1 MLKRERLRGIG
12 TDRTEKLFFLAI
24 QQLDSF
30 FIDTSPSIRSPFPV
44 ADKSGVIRKT
54 VTQPDF
60 LVTRLETGQTMFVEI
75 TASSGNLPAKEAQ
88 LRVVQA
94 AGVTNYIQLSG
105 DQVHT
110 LLWLAPEARLSELF
124 QLFGW
129 IQNNQS

>member
-12 TDRTEKLFFLAI
+12 TDKTERMFFQAI
-24 QQLDSF
+24 YELD
-30 FIDTSPSIRSPFPV
+30 FITITTSPSIRSPHPV
-44 ADKSGVIRKT
+44 ADKNEVVKKT

-60 LVTRLETGQTMFVEI
+60 LITRLETGQTMFVEI

-105 DQVHT
+105 DQVHMLSKLT
-110 LLWLAPEARLSELF
+110 PEARLKVIF

-129 IQNNQS
+129 K